1 MSLDLKKEDIGKLL
15 EINLKEKAKDG
26 KQIIHKGFLVEFNS
40 NDLKVKLE
48 DNGYNIGIDLKHI
61 EKINFLDKKVTLGKP
76 SKINL
81 KENKDLPN
89 VYYIGTGGT
98 IGTHVDYNTGGV
110 YMCRSPEEIIST
122 TPEIANIINIKQ
134 TSSVVMKGSEDMTFN
149 DWALI
154 SSEVFK
160 AISDSN
166 IDGVIITH
174 GTDTLSLT
182 GSAISFMIEGINK
195 PVLLIGAQRSP
206 DRASFDGSMNLICAS
221 HFIKEKIPGVFTVM
235 HGSMN
240 DDFCYVIRST
250 KSKKM
255 HTSRRDSFRAVN
267 DKPIAKVYKN
277 GKIEYLKD
285 KKELILEYQKK
296 FEKPVLKNKFSE
308 KVEIIKAYPSSNPE
322 VIDFFVEKGCKGL
335 IIEGTAL
342 GHVPTLYDKDKDSYG
357 KESWIPS
364 IKKAVEKG
372 LIIIMTSQSV
382 FGRVNSKVY
391 ANLRYAKNAGVNY
404 LDSHDMLCDVAYI
417 KLSLALER
425 FKEKQDVLEYMK
437 TNVSGEI
444 SEKELA
450 DSFESSL
457 ENL

>member
-61 EKINFLDKKVTLGKP
+61 DKINFLDKKVTLGKP

-122 TPEIANIINIKQ
+122 TPEISNIINIKQ

-149 DWALI
+149 DWSLI
-154 SSEVFK
+154 SEDVFK
-160 AISDSN
+160 AISDSK

-195 PVLLIGAQRSP
+195 PVLLIGAQKSP

-235 HGSMN
+235 HGSM
-240 DDFCYVIRST
+240 DDEFCYVIRST

-255 HTSRRDSFRAVN
+255 HTSRRDSFRAIN

-277 GKIEYLKD
+277 GKIEYLKE
-285 KKELILEYQKK
+285 KKELILEYQKQ
-296 FEKPVLKNKFSE
+296 FEKPILKNKFSK

-322 VIDFFVEKGCKGL
+322 VIEWYIEKGYKAL
-335 IIEGTAL
+335 VIEGTAL
-342 GHVPTLYDKDKDSYG
+342 GHVPTLYNEKEDSYE
-357 KESWIPS
+357 KESWIPY
-364 IKKAVEKG
+364 IKKAVDKG

-391 ANLRYAKNAGVNY
+391 ANLRYAKKAGVNY
-404 LDSHDMLCDVAYI
+404 LDSHDMLCEVTYI

-425 FKEKQDVLEYMK
+425 FKEKEEILEYMK

-457 ENL
+457 KNL